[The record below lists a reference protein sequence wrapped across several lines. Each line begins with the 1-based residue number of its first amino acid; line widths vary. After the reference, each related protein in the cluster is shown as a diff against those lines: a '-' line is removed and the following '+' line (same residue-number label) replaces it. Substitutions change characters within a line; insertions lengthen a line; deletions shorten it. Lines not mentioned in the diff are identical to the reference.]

1 MSLGIGTGIGSGM
14 DIKGIVNALVNA
26 ESAPKSAQLNRLEK
40 ATTARFSGLGQF
52 RSALSEFQSVLKEL
66 NNPSLFEKR
75 SASSGK
81 SDIFTVTATS
91 KAAAGNNSVQVF
103 NLAQTSKVALRGMVN
118 PTDPVG
124 TGTLKISAGDTSISV
139 DIGAENNSLSG
150 IRDAINAAGKGK
162 GLSATIVNDP
172 NGNGGAR
179 LVLSSDASGTGK
191 DIVVEVETG
200 STDSGNL
207 SQLAFTPPPTTDFK
221 PGEVDPDDPLQPRV
235 ISYARDANFAI
246 DGIALSS
253 DSNRI
258 TDAIEGVTLTLR
270 AAQTP
275 EEIERASTINLN
287 VSEDRAGVK
296 ASVRKFVDA
305 YNKLLGTVGSLTV
318 VTPVGGDDT
327 KPVTGALVGDSS
339 VRSFMSAIRGE
350 LGTPV
355 TGAGA
360 GELRLLTDLGI
371 STQRDGTLRLDD
383 AKLDSVLQNN
393 FDQLGGMLTGRDG
406 LMAKLENRVT
416 PYTQTGGILDGRTKA
431 LQNTLSNV
439 DSQREQ
445 LTRRVAKLETRLL
458 AQFNAMD
465 ALVGQLSSTSD
476 FLTGALANLPGVVRQ
491 DRK

>member
-1 MSLGIGTGIGSGM
+1 MTLGIGTGIGSGM

-26 ESAPKSAQLNRLEK
+26 EAAPKSAQLNRLEK

-52 RSALSEFQSVLKEL
+52 RSALSEFQNVLKEL

-81 SDIFTVTATS
+81 SDIFTVTATA

-103 NLAQTSKVALRGMVN
+103 NLAQTSKVALRGMAN

-124 TGTLKISAGDTSISV
+124 TGTLKISAGDTAISV

-191 DIVVEVETG
+191 DIIVEVETG
-200 STDSGNL
+200 PADSGNL
-207 SQLAFTPPPTTDFK
+207 SQLAFTPPATTDFK
-221 PGEVDPDDPLQPRV
+221 PGEVDPDDPLLPRV
-235 ISYARDANFAI
+235 ISYARDANLAI

-253 DSNRI
+253 ATNRI
-258 TDAIEGVTLTLR
+258 TDAIEGVTLTLK

-275 EEIERASTINLN
+275 EEIDRASTINLN

-296 ASVRKFVDA
+296 SSVKKFVDA

-350 LGTPV
+350 FGTPV
-355 TGAGA
+355 GG
-360 GELRLLTDLGI
+360 GGDLRLLTDLGI
-371 STQRDGTLRLDD
+371 TTQRDGTLRLDD
-383 AKLDSVLQNN
+383 TKLDAVLQNN
-393 FDQLGGMLTGRDG
+393 FDQLGGMLTGKDG
-406 LMAKLENRVT
+406 LMAKLESRVT

-465 ALVGQLSSTSD
+465 SLVGQLSSTSD
-476 FLTGALANLPGVVRQ
+476 FLAGALANLPGVVRQ
-491 DRK
+491 DKK